1 MLSSQSTQAKDP
13 SFFPL
18 CSNDSTTPC
27 GRPTSTSPSEEP
39 GDFDALFADLNATA
53 PSEPVPAADAGAT
66 FVPAL
71 NLAFLPPPV
80 AMGPIPDLTLGGEGE
95 TPEGEDLADESGE
108 GVGSWL
114 EPSGMKPDWAG
125 RGLESS
131 AALLNQRKNHGPGE
145 VASSSPADD
154 ATAES
159 AWASSW
165 SGVVPPAAMESYP
178 STTPSLDPLRVRGL
192 HLATTGNVDAE
203 FSLAPITSASEASDR
218 IAAAARSI
226 ADGKGEEVRVEP
238 EPFGFASGP
247 SASSA
252 ERTLRWEE
260 FAANLRPGRTP
271 IGEEKIAGAG
281 EPMLEAEAVDVKGRK
296 KSFLTSGEE
305 MFASPAKALGTDGAK
320 PGINMSTPH
329 FNAPTTH
336 PKSDYMVT
344 AVNAAPAELAGVA
357 TVEETHDTFSTARE
371 AVEVVLHAVEHV
383 ASQAQ
388 RSVQLSFSVAGEEL
402 AVRVELRA
410 DEVRTT
416 FRTDSAELRAALA
429 QEWQQV
435 SSAAHTDRPV
445 RIAPAVFAAAENS
458 ALNAFAGDTSSRGRH
473 QGAARGE
480 AEAALEGIRARAVAN
495 PTHPV
500 AVPSLTAPVRTRGS
514 HRLHTL
520 A

>member
-1 MLSSQSTQAKDP
+1 MLSSQSTQAKDL

-18 CSNDSTTPC
+18 CSNDPTTPS
-27 GRPTSTSPSEEP
+27 GRPTSTSEEP
-39 GDFDALFADLNATA
+39 GDFDALFADLSSTA
-53 PSEPVPAADAGAT
+53 PSEPVPAADPGAT

-80 AMGPIPDLTLGGEGE
+80 AMGPIPDVTLGGEGE
-95 TPEGEDLADESGE
+95 AAEGEDL
-108 GVGSWL
+108 
-114 EPSGMKPDWAG
+114 
-125 RGLESS
+125 
-131 AALLNQRKNHGPGE
+131 
-145 VASSSPADD
+145 

-178 STTPSLDPLRVRGL
+178 STTPSLDPMRVRGL
-192 HLATTGNVDAE
+192 HLATTTGNDEAG
-203 FSLAPITSASEASDR
+203 SGLASITSATEASDR

-226 ADGKGEEVRVEP
+226 AEGKGEEVRVEP
-238 EPFGFASGP
+238 DPFGFASGP
-247 SASSA
+247 NAISA
-252 ERTLRWEE
+252 ERTLRLEE

-271 IGEEKIAGAG
+271 IGEEKIAGAD
-281 EPMLEAEAVDVKGRK
+281 EPMADAEAVDAKGRK
-296 KSFLTSGEE
+296 KSFLNAGEE
-305 MFASPAKALGTDGAK
+305 MFASHAKALGTDGAK
-320 PGINMSTPH
+320 PGINMATSH

-336 PKSDYMVT
+336 PRSDYMLT
-344 AVNAAPAELAGVA
+344 PVNAAPAELARVA

-416 FRTDSAELRAALA
+416 FRTGSAELRAALA

-435 SSAAHTDRPV
+435 ATAAHTDRPV

-458 ALNAFAGDTSSRGRH
+458 ALNAFAGDTSSQGRH

-480 AEAALEGIRARAVAN
+480 AEAALVGIRARAVAN